1 MAYQGQH
8 QTFTIPAGSDLSTH
22 TFKAVDIATGDLA
35 VNAKSAVGILQN
47 KPMQNEHAAVG
58 FQGLMKYVAG
68 GTIAKGAAL
77 TVSSGGV
84 FTSAASSSIVVGVSL
99 EATVNGAIAS
109 GIFNFAN
116 K

>member
-1 MAYQGQH
+1 M
-8 QTFTIPAGSDLSTH
+8 TAGNDLSAH

-35 VNAKSAVGILQN
+35 ANVKSAVGILQN
-47 KPMQNEHAAVG
+47 KPLRNEHANVG
-58 FQGLMKYVAG
+58 FQGLMKYMAG
-68 GTIAKGAAL
+68 GAIAKGAAL

-84 FTSAASSSIVVGVSL
+84 FTSATSSSIVVGVSL
-99 EATVNGAIAS
+99 ETAVNGAIAS

>member
-8 QTFTIPAGSDLSTH
+8 QTFTMPAGADLSAH
-22 TFKAVDIATGDLA
+22 TFKAVDIATGNLA
-35 VNAKSAVGILQN
+35 LNAKNAAGILQN
-47 KPMQNEHAAVG
+47 KPMQNEHATIG
-58 FQGLMKYVAG
+58 FQGLMKYAAG
-68 GTIAKGAAL
+68 GVITKGAAL

-84 FTSAASSSIVVGVSL
+84 FTSAASGSVVVGLSL
-99 EATVNGAIAS
+99 EAAVSGAIAS